1 MREHETRQKCA
12 IQNGTVPLRFNT
24 KARMVGGV
32 FAAYVKELVMPG
44 FKRFV
49 SLTAAAAMLACAP
62 MLPAVAGGHGFGH
75 VHGWG
80 LGRGLVGAVV
90 GLATL
95 PLVIASAAIAASVPD
110 PGYASGAV
118 DGPRGYAPA
127 PGVYAAPAYAAPP
140 YYAPPVYYPRAP
152 VYYPAPRAYY
162 APRGYAAP
170 RAYAG
175 PASGRGYHGGYGSDR
190 SGGYAYPHR

>member
-1 MREHETRQKCA
+1 M
-12 IQNGTVPLRFNT
+12 ILNGTVPLRFNYE
-24 KARMVGGV
+24 ARMVAGV
-32 FAAYVKELVMPG
+32 FKAYVKELVMPG

-49 SLTAAAAMLACAP
+49 SLAAATALLSCAP
-62 MLPAVAGGHGFGH
+62 ILPAVAGHGFGH

-95 PLVIASAAIAASVPD
+95 PLVIASAAIAATVPD

-140 YYAPPVYYPRAP
+140 YYAPPPVYYPRPP

-170 RAYAG
+170 RAYSPG
-175 PASGRGYHGGYGSDR
+175 SGRGYYGGNGSYR

>member
-1 MREHETRQKCA
+1 M
-12 IQNGTVPLRFNT
+12 IQNGTVPLRFNNE
-24 KARMVGGV
+24 ARMFEGV
-32 FAAYVKELVMPG
+32 FKAYVKELVMPG

-62 MLPAVAGGHGFGH
+62 ILPAIAGGHGFGH
-75 VHGWG
+75 GHGWG

-127 PGVYAAPAYAAPP
+127 PGVYAAPPP
-140 YYAPPVYYPRAP
+140 YYAPPPAYYPRAP
-152 VYYPAPRAYY
+152 VYYPTRTYY
-162 APRGYAAP
+162 AP
-170 RAYAG
+170 RAYAAARAYST
-175 PASGRGYHGGYGSDR
+175 PASGRGYYGGHGSYR
-190 SGGYAYPHR
+190 SGSYAYPHR

>member
-1 MREHETRQKCA
+1 MNA
-12 IQNGTVPLRFNT
+12 IAGVNRRLPHNGTVPLRFNI
-24 KARMVGGV
+24 KERMVL
-32 FAAYVKELVMPG
+32 AIAKASYVKELAMPRI
-44 FKRFV
+44 KQWV
-49 SLTAAAAMLACAP
+49 CLSAAAAVLVCAP
-62 MLPAVAGGHGFGH
+62 VVPAVAGGHGFGH

-95 PLVIASAAIAASVPD
+95 PLVIASAAIAATVPD

-140 YYAPPVYYPRAP
+140 YYAPPPAYYPR
-152 VYYPAPRAYY
+152 
-162 APRGYAAP
+162 
-170 RAYAG
+170 
-175 PASGRGYHGGYGSDR
+175 
-190 SGGYAYPHR
+190 

>member
-1 MREHETRQKCA
+1 
-12 IQNGTVPLRFNT
+12 
-24 KARMVGGV
+24 
-32 FAAYVKELVMPG
+32 MPG

-175 PASGRGYHGGYGSDR
+175 PASGRGYYGGYGSYR

>member
-1 MREHETRQKCA
+1 M
-12 IQNGTVPLRFNT
+12 ILNGTVPLRFNSE
-24 KARMVGGV
+24 ARMVDTV
-32 FAAYVKELVMPG
+32 FEAYVKELVMPG
-44 FKRFV
+44 FKRFA

-62 MLPAVAGGHGFGH
+62 IHPAVAGGHGFGH

-140 YYAPPVYYPRAP
+140 YYAPPVYYYPRPPA
-152 VYYPAPRAYY
+152 YYPAPRAYY

-170 RAYAG
+170 RAYSAPG
-175 PASGRGYHGGYGSDR
+175 SGRGYYGGYGSYR

>member
-1 MREHETRQKCA
+1 
-12 IQNGTVPLRFNT
+12 LRFNNE
-24 KARMVGGV
+24 ARMLEAV
-32 FAAYVKELVMPG
+32 FKAYVKELVMPG

-49 SLTAAAAMLACAP
+49 GLTAAAAMLACAP
-62 MLPAVAGGHGFGH
+62 ILPAVAGGHSFGH

-110 PGYASGAV
+110 SGYASGAV
-118 DGPRGYAPA
+118 EGPRGYAPA
-127 PGVYAAPAYAAPP
+127 PGVYAAP
-140 YYAPPVYYPRAP
+140 PPVYYPRAP
-152 VYYPAPRAYY
+152 VYYPTRY
-162 APRGYAAP
+162 AP
-170 RAYAG
+170 RAYASPRVYSA
-175 PASGRGYHGGYGSDR
+175 PASGRGYYGGHGSYR